1 MSLIIN
7 ITIDKMKHTI
17 KNLSHDN
24 LFIIEMK
31 ISPIGKEKEKFKFSN
46 SMYLLEK
53 NLLKIMDNK
62 ENTLYPDTIISIR
75 PREIKTTE
83 TIISKDTPFIY
94 LIKGKIEN
102 EGDYKRISLPSVQ
115 YLLKKG
121 EEYLVELNNNDIIS
135 NRIILKI

>member
-1 MSLIIN
+1 
-7 ITIDKMKHTI
+7 MKHTI